1 MAAGGD
7 VGYLQDAALFLG
19 AAVVAVPIF
28 KRLKLG
34 SVLGYL
40 GAGAIIGPHVLGL
53 VGDTESVYAFSE
65 FGVVLLLFI
74 IGLELKPSRLWAL
87 RADIFGLG
95 TSQVFITAA
104 VVAAFGV
111 FALGATWQAA
121 VLVGMGLSLSSTAF
135 ALQLMQESGDFTTPY
150 GTRAFSVL
158 LLQDIMIAPIL
169 ALAPLLAIGAAA
181 AGGGGGWLAALESV
195 GAIVAM
201 VLAGKFL
208 LNPIFRVIAQTRSH
222 EIFLAAA
229 LLLVVGAALLM
240 HTFDL
245 SMALGAFIAGVML
258 ADSEYRHQIEA
269 DIEPF
274 RGLLLGLFFI
284 AVGMSVDWAV
294 VAREWVM
301 VLGGAVLLMIAKG
314 AILFALCR
322 AFKSPKLDA
331 ARIATTLPQGGE
343 FGFVVMGAGVSLG
356 ILTGEVS
363 GLLLALITVSMALTV
378 PGRILFEKIV
388 PRLWPEQTD
397 DLLRPGDGAEQNS
410 VIVLGFGRVGQ
421 IVSQIFRMKGI
432 PVTAIDA
439 DPKRI
444 QAAKRFGAK
453 VYFGDATRQ
462 DVLAAAGMAKADLVY
477 VTIDNAAACTKSIDV
492 ISHAFPNVR
501 IMARAHDRLH
511 AIDLLDS
518 GADFLIRDTF
528 ESSVKL
534 AEAGLKRLDVDEE
547 EIELLVEEFRR
558 ADADRLAL
566 QKAEGVYAT
575 AEDGGSFRLDKS

>member
-195 GAIVAM
+195 GAIIAM

-301 VLGGAVLLMIAKG
+301 VLGGAILLMIAKG
-314 AILFALCR
+314 AILFVLCR

>member
-301 VLGGAVLLMIAKG
+301 VLGGAILLMIAKG